1 MQTVYCYLLAFACLL
16 LIPQTAD
23 TQVNYTANDRVVP
36 YKGYFGYGTNV
47 GYYPQWTQEQL
58 ADITIGNKAED
69 VDGVGITTMRP
80 ALFEHFMEQWGYDL
94 RVKTFEH
101 YKKLGAKDN
110 VVFVGYPSDKHR
122 DPKEYCSGTRSELFR
137 NLYTP
142 IWDNGANGTPYNDN
156 NYYAA
161 YLHKTVTLYKDYVK
175 FWEIWNEPDYSFT
188 ANSIERPGEDGNW
201 WENNPDPCDYDIH
214 APIFHYIRMLRI
226 SYDIIKTVDP
236 EAYVAIGGIGY
247 PSFLDAV
254 LRNTDNPNNGQV
266 SDDYPLMGGAYFDV
280 LSYHTYPHIDNSL
293 RKWNNDIKGFE
304 YSRHTDAAVKG
315 VLNLRNR
322 FEEVLFNH
330 GYDGAEYPE
339 KEWIITESNVPR
351 KPVNRGFGSEEVQ
364 RNFIIKALVESQKYD
379 IHQFHIFTLGDK
391 IDYARAKDVYDE
403 YHIMGL
409 FKNMYSA
416 KPYKQKNNDVGT
428 TYATTSEILYGK
440 RFDHEAFDR
449 LKLPKGVNGGVFKD
463 EKTEKLTYVFWAET
477 EIDRSESVMQVVNF
491 KELLGIDQFIQKEW
505 SYSFTKDTTLV
516 NGNAVTLT
524 GEPVFLEEVEDGKD
538 DPSDDGDG
546 PDKPGKPYVVDVFPN
561 PFLIDV
567 NISLN
572 LKKDDQ
578 VTMMILDYIGRPI
591 KILANNERMEAGSYT
606 WSFDGNA
613 FRKGIYF
620 LKYRTSESAKYERI
634 LLVKNKK

>member
-1 MQTVYCYLLAFACLL
+1 MQTIYYYLLAIICLFSTSKT
-16 LIPQTAD
+16 IDA
-23 TQVNYTANDRVVP
+23 QVNYTANNRVTP
-36 YKGYFGYGTNV
+36 YEGNFGYGTNV
-47 GYYPQWTQEQL
+47 GYYPLWTQEEL
-58 ADITIGNKAED
+58 ADITIGNKAEG

-122 DPKEYCSGTRSELFR
+122 DPKNYCDGKRSELFR

-161 YLHKTVTLYKDYVK
+161 YLYKTVTLYKDYVK

-188 ANSIERPGEDGNW
+188 ANSIEQPGEDGNW

-254 LRNTDNPNNGQV
+254 RRNTDNPNNGQV
-266 SDDYPLMGGAYFDV
+266 SDEYPLMGGAYFDV

-293 RKWNNDIKGFE
+293 RKWNNAIKGFE

-315 VLNLRNR
+315 VLKLRNR
-322 FEEVLFNH
+322 FEEVLFTH
-330 GYDGAEYPE
+330 GYDGEEYPE

-351 KPVNRGFGSEEVQ
+351 KPVNRGFGSDEVQ
-364 RNFIIKALVESQKYD
+364 RNFIIKALVESQKHN

-391 IDYARAKDVYDE
+391 IDYATAKDVYDE

-428 TYATTSEILYGK
+428 TYRTTSKLLYGK
-440 RFDHEAFDR
+440 KFDHKAFER
-449 LKLPKGVNGGVFKD
+449 LKLPKGVNGGVFK
-463 EKTEKLTYVFWAET
+463 EENTNKITYVFWAET
-477 EIDRSESVMQVVNF
+477 DKDRSESALQVVNF
-491 KELLGIDQFIQKEW
+491 KELLGVNKFVKKEW
-505 SYSFTKDTTLV
+505 SHSFTKDSMIV
-516 NGNAVTLT
+516 DGRYVSLT
-524 GEPVFLEEVEDGKD
+524 GEPAFFEEVEGTG
-538 DPSDDGDG
+538 DPGDG
-546 PDKPGKPYVVDVFPN
+546 PKEPEQPYALEIFPN

-567 NISLN
+567 NISLK

-578 VTMMILDYIGRPI
+578 VTMMILDYIGRPV
-591 KILANNERMEAGSYT
+591 KVLVNNEHLEAGNYA
-606 WSFDGNA
+606 WNFKGNA

-620 LKYRTSESAKYERI
+620 LKYKTSESAQYKRI
-634 LLVKNKK
+634 LLVKNKG

>member
-1 MQTVYCYLLAFACLL
+1 
-16 LIPQTAD
+16 
-23 TQVNYTANDRVVP
+23 
-36 YKGYFGYGTNV
+36 GYGTNV

-58 ADITIGNKAED
+58 ADITIGNKAEG

-122 DPKEYCSGTRSELFR
+122 DPKEYCQGVRSELFR

-161 YLHKTVTLYKDYVK
+161 YLYKTVTLYKDYVK

-226 SYDIIKTVDP
+226 SYNIIKTVDP

-266 SDDYPLMGGAYFDV
+266 SDKYPLMGGAYFDV

-304 YSRHTDAAVKG
+304 YSRHTDAAVRG

-322 FEEVLFNH
+322 FEEVLFSH

-351 KPVNRGFGSEEVQ
+351 KPVNRGFGSDEVQ
-364 RNFIIKALVESQKYD
+364 RNFIIKALVESQKHN

-391 IDYARAKDVYDE
+391 IDYATAKDVYDE

-409 FKNMYSA
+409 FKNMYAA
-416 KPYKQKNNDVGT
+416 KPYKQKNN
-428 TYATTSEILYGK
+428 
-440 RFDHEAFDR
+440 
-449 LKLPKGVNGGVFKD
+449 
-463 EKTEKLTYVFWAET
+463 
-477 EIDRSESVMQVVNF
+477 
-491 KELLGIDQFIQKEW
+491 
-505 SYSFTKDTTLV
+505 
-516 NGNAVTLT
+516 
-524 GEPVFLEEVEDGKD
+524 
-538 DPSDDGDG
+538 
-546 PDKPGKPYVVDVFPN
+546 
-561 PFLIDV
+561 
-567 NISLN
+567 
-572 LKKDDQ
+572 
-578 VTMMILDYIGRPI
+578 
-591 KILANNERMEAGSYT
+591 
-606 WSFDGNA
+606 
-613 FRKGIYF
+613 
-620 LKYRTSESAKYERI
+620 
-634 LLVKNKK
+634 